1 MDLGGANRV
10 DELRTAA
17 RSWRLQPPSSSSTA
31 VMEASSTTQIG
42 VHDGGN
48 PDGEA
53 AACGEGLG
61 MACGLHSRTE
71 PTASRSV
78 PFSAFWVRNS
88 RLNKERQAQ
97 RMSEGTRAHTL
108 SPPRHHAVEVEARS
122 NSPACCTVK
131 GLNNHILLH
140 DLSTHSVSIC
150 SSAAHVTY
158 PPCKIGLIADKI
170 HILGETDHFSSQ
182 FMHWINH
189 A

>member
-17 RSWRLQPPSSSSTA
+17 RSWRLQPPSSSSAA

-61 MACGLHSRTE
+61 MAGGLHSRTE

-108 SPPRHHAVEVEARS
+108 PPPRHHAAELEPWRHEV
-122 NSPACCTVK
+122 T
-131 GLNNHILLH
+131 LH
-140 DLSTHSVSIC
+140 RGAL
-150 SSAAHVTY
+150 
-158 PPCKIGLIADKI
+158 
-170 HILGETDHFSSQ
+170 
-182 FMHWINH
+182 
-189 A
+189 